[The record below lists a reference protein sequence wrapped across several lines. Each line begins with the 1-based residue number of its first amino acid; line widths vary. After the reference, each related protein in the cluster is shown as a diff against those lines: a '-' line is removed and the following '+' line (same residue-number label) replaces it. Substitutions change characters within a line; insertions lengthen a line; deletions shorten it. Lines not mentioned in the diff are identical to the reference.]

1 MVTIGVRV
9 GLIVLGWA
17 LFAAPAPAV
26 TPRDEL
32 LRLVPEDVGFCLV
45 VEDLR
50 GQASAFLDSPF
61 VKQFRASALG
71 AKLLHA
77 PEAQKLAE
85 LSRLLHEHLQI
96 GPAKLRD
103 EILGDAVVL
112 AYRPGPPDKPELEE
126 GLLLIRARNTEL
138 LAELVNRLNE
148 AQMKSG
154 DVRQLDEHDYQD
166 QKYFRRVEPTGENYY
181 YLRGPILAFSP
192 REGIL
197 RQSIELDQT
206 APAEG
211 EPPIA
216 RQLRLSGVTRPLA
229 ALWVNPRSFDRALE
243 RKAADAK
250 GFDGV
255 ALTALLRYWKPLDGI
270 AFSLTLQK
278 DLEMSLAVRA
288 RTRELPP
295 AAQRFLSAAAERSQL
310 WNCFPDNAILA
321 VAGRFD
327 LAAFVEMI
335 SEFIPEE
342 IRKPLRAQL
351 EGKLGGILRKGI
363 VRELL
368 PQIGPDWGL
377 CVAAPPADSKAWVP
391 QVWAVLRARP
401 GESGTPTDLALLD
414 ALNFFANLAVFT
426 HNSGRPGQLIVKSV
440 TQGKVEVRYLD
451 NPEEFPPGFQP
462 AYALKDG
469 YLVIGSSPEAIKR
482 FQLGSSPGTPR
493 AATSEVP
500 LVRLS
505 LRELGNYVK
514 EQRTPLGLFCATT
527 HQIPAEEAGRRL
539 DGLLDALALFD
550 RVEVN
555 QAGPTGRLTLTLR
568 VQTSQ
573 PLK

>member
-1 MVTIGVRV
+1 
-9 GLIVLGWA
+9 
-17 LFAAPAPAV
+17 
-26 TPRDEL
+26 
-32 LRLVPEDVGFCLV
+32 
-45 VEDLR
+45 
-50 GQASAFLDSPF
+50 
-61 VKQFRASALG
+61 
-71 AKLLHA
+71 
-77 PEAQKLAE
+77 
-85 LSRLLHEHLQI
+85 
-96 GPAKLRD
+96 
-103 EILGDAVVL
+103 
-112 AYRPGPPDKPELEE
+112 
-126 GLLLIRARNTEL
+126 
-138 LAELVNRLNE
+138 LND

-154 DVRQLDEHDYQD
+154 DVRQLDEHDYQG

-181 YLRGPILAFSP
+181 YLRGSILAFSP

-197 RQSIELDQT
+197 RQSIELDQP

-216 RQLRLSGVTRPLA
+216 RPLRLSGVTRPLA

-321 VAGRFD
+321 VAGPFD
-327 LAAFVEMI
+327 LAAVLQMI
-335 SEFIPEE
+335 SRFIPQE
-342 IRKPLRAQL
+342 IRKPFRAQL

-391 QVWAVLRARP
+391 QVWAALRVRP

-414 ALNFFANLAVFT
+414 ALNFFANLA
-426 HNSGRPGQLIVKSV
+426 
-440 TQGKVEVRYLD
+440 
-451 NPEEFPPGFQP
+451 
-462 AYALKDG
+462 
-469 YLVIGSSPEAIKR
+469 
-482 FQLGSSPGTPR
+482 
-493 AATSEVP
+493 
-500 LVRLS
+500 
-505 LRELGNYVK
+505 
-514 EQRTPLGLFCATT
+514 
-527 HQIPAEEAGRRL
+527 
-539 DGLLDALALFD
+539 
-550 RVEVN
+550 
-555 QAGPTGRLTLTLR
+555 
-568 VQTSQ
+568 
-573 PLK
+573 